1 MYLRHLAKKGD
12 AIIIDEPELNLHP
25 DNQRKVARF
34 LGRLVNEGF
43 KVIISTHSDYII
55 KELNNM
61 IMLSSANGNQEELLK
76 GLGYNKNQLLKH
88 NQVEAH
94 LFTLAKS
101 KPEKIEID
109 ETGFSVTTIDEVIE
123 QLDNDTE
130 KIYYELFEK
139 AKIA

>member
-1 MYLRHLAKKGD
+1 
-12 AIIIDEPELNLHP
+12 
-25 DNQRKVARF
+25 
-34 LGRLVNEGF
+34 
-43 KVIISTHSDYII
+43 
-55 KELNNM
+55 
-61 IMLSSANGNQEELLK
+61 MLSSANGNQEELLK
-76 GLGYNKNQLLKH
+76 SLGYNKNQLLK
-88 NQVEAH
+88 NSQVEAH